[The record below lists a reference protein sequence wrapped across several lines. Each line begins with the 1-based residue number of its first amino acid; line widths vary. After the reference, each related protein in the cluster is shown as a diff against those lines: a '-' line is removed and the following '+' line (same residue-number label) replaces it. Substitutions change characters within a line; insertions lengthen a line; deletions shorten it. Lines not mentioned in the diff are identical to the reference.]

1 MGFFKKRKEQDEN
14 TALLRR
20 LDKRGI
26 SSFSIRDPK
35 TYQER
40 ILGRSGAF
48 SVAEDTLIISCENK
62 ILFRH
67 PIKEIKGAELMN
79 LSGICLNVGD
89 KRYIA
94 YYTDGK
100 VGIDKL
106 KRK

>member
-1 MGFFKKRKEQDEN
+1 MGLFKKKKEKDEN
-14 TALLRR
+14 AALLRR

-26 SSFSIRDPK
+26 TSFSERDPK

-48 SVAEDTLIISCENK
+48 SVAEDELIISCENK

-67 PIKEIKGAELMN
+67 PIKEIKAAELMN
-79 LSGICLNVGD
+79 LSGICLNVGE

-94 YYTDGK
+94 YYTDGSLGK
-100 VGIDKL
+100 K
-106 KRK
+106 K

>member
-1 MGFFKKRKEQDEN
+1 MGLFKKKKEKDDN
-14 TALLRR
+14 AALLRR

-26 SSFSIRDPK
+26 TSFSERDPK

-48 SVAEDTLIISCENK
+48 SVAEDELIISCENK

-67 PIKEIKGAELMN
+67 PIKEIKAGELMN
-79 LSGICLNVGD
+79 LSGICLNVGE

-94 YYTDGK
+94 YYTDGSLGK
-100 VGIDKL
+100 K
-106 KRK
+106 K

>member
-1 MGFFKKRKEQDEN
+1 MGLFKRKKEDDAN
-14 TALLRR
+14 LALLKK

-26 SSFSIRDPK
+26 SYFSQRDPK

-40 ILGRSGAF
+40 ILGREGAF
-48 SVAEDTLIISCENK
+48 SIADNTLIISCGNQ

-67 PIKEIKGAELMN
+67 PLKDIKAGELMN

-89 KRYIA
+89 ERYIA
-94 YYTDGK
+94 YYTDGTL
-100 VGIDKL
+100 G

>member
-1 MGFFKKRKEQDEN
+1 MGLFKKKKEKDEN
-14 TALLRR
+14 AALLRR

-26 SSFSIRDPK
+26 TSFAERDPK

-48 SVAEDTLIISCENK
+48 SVAEDELIISCENK

-67 PIKEIKGAELMN
+67 PIKEIKAGELMN

-94 YYTDGK
+94 YYTDGSLGK
-100 VGIDKL
+100 K
-106 KRK
+106 K